1 MKSYECIYF
10 FSSKIKV
17 KFFGQIDNKGCSCN
31 QYLLL
36 KVSTNTFGIRL
47 TNEKRIFVSIY
58 LTLAYALCTVQMM
71 L

>member
-1 MKSYECIYF
+1 MNVFISYV
-10 FSSKIKV
+10 SKIKA
-17 KFFGQIDNKGCSCN
+17 KFGQIDNKGCSCN